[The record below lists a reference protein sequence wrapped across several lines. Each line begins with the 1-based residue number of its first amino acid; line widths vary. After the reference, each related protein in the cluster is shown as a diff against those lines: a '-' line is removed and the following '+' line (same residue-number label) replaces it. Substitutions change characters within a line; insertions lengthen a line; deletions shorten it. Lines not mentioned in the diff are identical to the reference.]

1 MTTKPQEAASTSTL
15 GAGQTGQNSLINEE
29 NAGIPRLHAHAPRPR
44 LARLEAHSGSRGG
57 DDPDDGDIGP
67 AVHALVPAA
76 GVRPVGFED

>member
-1 MTTKPQEAASTSTL
+1 MREFPAFTL
-15 GAGQTGQNSLINEE
+15 T
-29 NAGIPRLHAHAPRPR
+29 APRPR

-57 DDPDDGDIGP
+57 DDPDDGDLGP